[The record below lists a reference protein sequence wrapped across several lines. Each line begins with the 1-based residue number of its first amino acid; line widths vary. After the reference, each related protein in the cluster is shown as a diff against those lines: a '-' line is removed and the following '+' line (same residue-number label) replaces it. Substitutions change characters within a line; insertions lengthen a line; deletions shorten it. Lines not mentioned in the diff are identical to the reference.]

1 VVAALHR
8 AGLVPRILSGTS
20 AGSIVAAFV
29 CVKTDS
35 EMTDILFDDP
45 EQVGEARIRFL
56 FCSCHFD
63 LLLFFAYTSLLEKLG
78 TIVSTA
84 TAAQRKGAGVG

>member
-45 EQVGEARIRFL
+45 EQVEER
-56 FCSCHFD
+56 
-63 LLLFFAYTSLLEKLG
+63 
-78 TIVSTA
+78 
-84 TAAQRKGAGVG
+84 